1 MSRAVGSKRLVGSG
15 KNNKL
20 QTLSSNRTSN
30 QHIQNQRNLRIAP
43 NNSNVNRNPSHGEV
57 VAGGGQVQ
65 LHRSSISQKKRQ
77 SSMRNQSHS
86 HAVAAPV
93 QKSQQPHSHQMA
105 PPLQQNQPNA
115 VISMDEGERVFQS
128 ILELGKIRFL
138 NLHFKSF
145 IVSK

>member
-1 MSRAVGSKRLVGSG
+1 
-15 KNNKL
+15 
-20 QTLSSNRTSN
+20 
-30 QHIQNQRNLRIAP
+30 
-43 NNSNVNRNPSHGEV
+43 
-57 VAGGGQVQ
+57 
-65 LHRSSISQKKRQ
+65 
-77 SSMRNQSHS
+77 
-86 HAVAAPV
+86 
-93 QKSQQPHSHQMA
+93 MA